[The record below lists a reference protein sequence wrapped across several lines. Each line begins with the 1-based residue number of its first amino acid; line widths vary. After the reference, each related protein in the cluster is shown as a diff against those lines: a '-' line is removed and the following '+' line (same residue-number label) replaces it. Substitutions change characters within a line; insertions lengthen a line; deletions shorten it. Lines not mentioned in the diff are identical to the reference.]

1 LPAFPFAEFVGQ
13 NVNVVMTELNDER
26 WGFIVE
32 YFDPAAELVRQYQLL
47 YYLGDS
53 TVEMYD
59 IKNRR
64 TFLKRT
70 DYPSITLEHL
80 YIGSIVTVFS
90 RNLTVADY
98 ADEFTRQRLSKA
110 SEKTVVWTTCEH
122 AGVAM
127 AAVYGAGLKVNQMK
141 TVVLSD
147 QQGEELQK
155 PAGVKSVVM
164 EVVGAD
170 AVAAWSA
177 TVAEQGLPAAG
188 SASSEAAE
196 VEINAVFSSS
206 FPCYAACENCSLCII
221 LPHAIAEGKAG
232 AMLRDLGSKCQINC
246 AQMFILGSAN
256 AMEFYEVY
264 KGVRAR
270 DPAAQGWLAHV
281 LSVKRLDRAAFNVC
295 CARVLISP
303 PRPGGAG
310 VLQEGGR
317 AHRRPLH
324 RHRGRRR
331 RAPRAPCPRS

>member
-1 LPAFPFAEFVGQ
+1 
-13 NVNVVMTELNDER
+13 MTELNDER

-264 KGVRAR
+264 KGVVPEYSKKVVELTAGPCIAIEVVGDNVVESLREVAGPH
-270 DPAAQGWLAHV
+270 DP
-281 LSVKRLDRAAFNVC
+281 DI
-295 CARVLISP
+295 ARVI
-303 PRPGGAG
+303 RPET
-310 VLQEGGR
+310 LR
-317 AHRRPLH
+317 AHYGIDKVQSGCHVTDLPEDGPLEVEYFFNLLA
-324 RHRGRRR
+324 RNV
-331 RAPRAPCPRS
+331 